1 MNCKTT
7 SNCMTASNRGVQQRR
22 PTQSYAVVRRLCS
35 TLLLDALL
43 VSGCREGVKP
53 TATTTV
59 ADSADQVLIGMKHYV
74 TTSSILRAL
83 VLADTAYFFNPSQV
97 AELRVVHVTFYD
109 AQGNKTS
116 TLTANAG
123 TFHWRT
129 GDMEGRGNVIVVRS
143 SDGGT
148 LHTEAMRYNKTRNE
162 ASSDLAFSFDSP
174 NQHLKGVGFT
184 ADPDFKNVT
193 AHQVT
198 GTGGQFV
205 LPKH

>member
-1 MNCKTT
+1 VKDTTGTT
-7 SNCMTASNRGVQQRR
+7 SREGVERHSVKEKRR
-22 PTQSYAVVRRLCS
+22 RISS
-35 TLLLDALL
+35 TLCLSTLFLDVLL
-43 VSGCREGVKP
+43 VSGCGEGVKP

-83 VLADTAYFFNPSQV
+83 VLADTAYFFNPTQV

-116 TLTANAG
+116 TLTANEG

-129 GDMEGRGNVIVVRS
+129 GDMEGRGNVIAVRS

-148 LHTEAMRYNKTRNE
+148 MHTEAMRYSQARNE
-162 ASSDLAFSFDSP
+162 VSSDLPFTFDSP

-184 ADPDFKNVT
+184 ADPDFKTV
-193 AHQVT
+193 AAKHIT

-205 LPKH
+205 LPSH

>member
-1 MNCKTT
+1 MNHRKP
-7 SNCMTASNRGVQQRR
+7 SRKAVERHGVKETRQRF
-22 PTQSYAVVRRLCS
+22 PS
-35 TLLLDALL
+35 TLCLVTVLLDAVL
-43 VSGCREGVKP
+43 VLGCGEGVRP

-59 ADSADQVLIGMKHYV
+59 ADSADQVLVQMKHYV
-74 TTSSILRAL
+74 TTDGILRAL
-83 VLADTAYFFNPSQV
+83 VLADTAYFFNAREL

-109 AQGNKTS
+109 AQGSKTS

-129 GDMEGRGNVIVVRS
+129 RDMDGRGNVVVIRN

-148 LHTEAMRYNKTRNE
+148 LHTEAMKYGQARNE
-162 ASSDLAFSFDSP
+162 VSSDLPFTFDAP
-174 NQHLKGVGFT
+174 TQHLKGVGFT
-184 ADPDFKNVT
+184 ADPDFKNLR
-193 AHQVT
+193 AWRVT

>member
-1 MNCKTT
+1 MKDTTGTT
-7 SNCMTASNRGVQQRR
+7 SREGVERHSVEEKRR
-22 PTQSYAVVRRLCS
+22 RISS
-35 TLLLDALL
+35 TLCLLTLFLDVLL
-43 VSGCREGVKP
+43 VSGCGEGVKP

-83 VLADTAYFFNPSQV
+83 VLADTAYFFNPTQV
-97 AELRVVHVTFYD
+97 AELRVVRVTFYD

-116 TLTANAG
+116 TLTANEG

-129 GDMEGRGNVIVVRS
+129 GDMEGRGNVIAVRS

-148 LHTEAMRYNKTRNE
+148 MHTEAMRYSQARNE
-162 ASSDLAFSFDSP
+162 VSSDLPFTFDSP
-174 NQHLKGVGFT
+174 SQHLKGVGFT
-184 ADPDFKNVT
+184 ADPDFKTVT
-193 AHQVT
+193 AKHIT

-205 LPKH
+205 LPSH

>member
-1 MNCKTT
+1 
-7 SNCMTASNRGVQQRR
+7 
-22 PTQSYAVVRRLCS
+22 VVF
-35 TLLLDALL
+35 
-43 VSGCREGVKP
+43 GCGEGVKP

-74 TTSSILRAL
+74 TTNSILRAL
-83 VLADTAYFFNPSQV
+83 VLADTAYFFNAQQT
-97 AELRVVHVTFYD
+97 AELRVVHVTFFD
-109 AQGNKTS
+109 AQGAKTS
-116 TLTANAG
+116 TLTANQG

-129 GDMEGRGNVIVVRS
+129 GDMEGRGNVIVIRS

-148 LHTEAMRYNKTRNE
+148 LHTEAMHYSQTKNQVT
-162 ASSDLAFSFDSP
+162 SDLPFTFDSP

-193 AHQVT
+193 ATRVT

-205 LPKH
+205 LPSH